1 MRIYINDKMRAELN
15 ELEAKEKLFP
25 KEIVKFANRRKSS
38 AIRAWLEEHGAYDE
52 NVAMTRWAGELSRR
66 LIVRVKL
73 ASVDGAGKVHR
84 TRAFVSLLGDRRNG
98 RGYRAMAKVM
108 TNDELLS
115 ELEETFAQELSSMQK
130 RYDSLL
136 RLERYRA
143 LFEAMLEVSDTE
155 EERKAGGARLG

>member
-1 MRIYINDKMRAELN
+1 MRIYINDKMRAELD
-15 ELEAKEKLFP
+15 ELEVKEKLFP

-38 AIRAWLEEHGAYDE
+38 AIRQWLKHHGAYDADT
-52 NVAMTRWAGELSRR
+52 AMQRWATELSRQ

-98 RGYRAMAKVM
+98 RGYRAFAKVL
-108 TNDELLS
+108 TNDELLA
-115 ELEETFAQELSSMQK
+115 ELEETFIKELSNMQR

-143 LFEAMLEVSDTE
+143 LFEAMIGASDSE
-155 EERKAGGARLG
+155 EAA